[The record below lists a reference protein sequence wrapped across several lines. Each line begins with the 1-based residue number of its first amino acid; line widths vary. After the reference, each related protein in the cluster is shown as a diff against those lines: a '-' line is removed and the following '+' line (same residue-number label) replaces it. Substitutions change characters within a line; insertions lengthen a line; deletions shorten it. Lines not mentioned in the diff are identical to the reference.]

1 MAKKKIQ
8 KNGYVCIPKKI
19 RDYLSSDTVEIE
31 LVNLNGKNV
40 VVLKPVGTEKQ
51 PVTIYK

>member
-19 RDYLSSDTVEIE
+19 RDYLTSDTVEIE
-31 LVNLNGKNV
+31 LVCMNGKNV
-40 VVLKPVGTEKQ
+40 VVLKPVGQDKT